1 MEEKRY
7 DMLSG
12 SDREEEI
19 RIKKI
24 KQGLIP
30 DTEGEKYQKE
40 KEERENAPM
49 TLEEK
54 WKNFWYHNKITVF
67 IVGFIVFAV
76 GFLAI
81 QGMFKESYDTT
92 VLFCTYSYY
101 EDATMQG
108 LSENL
113 EKVMTDIDGDGKVNV
128 GVFQAS
134 YTEPGQT
141 PEDSKYEQALQ
152 SRIMAE
158 IYTGE
163 NCVFIAHKQYMDF
176 LAGNEVF
183 ADLRDVLG
191 IESDKPVY
199 SVSIADAPILKD
211 KAFDK
216 ERDNFHIAIRIYK
229 EGTDKKNYDAQLNV
243 LKAIVNSKTK

>member
-7 DMLSG
+7 DMISS

-30 DTEGEKYQKE
+30 DTESEKYQRE
-40 KEERENAPM
+40 KEERENAPV

-54 WKNFWYHNKITVF
+54 WKNFWYHNKVTVF
-67 IVGFIVFAV
+67 IVGFIVISVA
-76 GFLAI
+76 FLTI
-81 QGMFKESYDTT
+81 QSIFKEVYDTT
-92 VLFCTYSYY
+92 VLFCTYSNY
-101 EDATMQG
+101 EDGSLQK
-108 LSENL
+108 LSEDL
-113 EKVMTDIDGDGKVNV
+113 EKVIPDMDGNGEVNV

-134 YTEPGQT
+134 YTAPGET
-141 PEDSKYEQALQ
+141 PTQDGYEQALQ

-158 IYTGE
+158 IYSGE
-163 NCVFIAHKQYMDF
+163 NCIFISQKEYMDY
-176 LAGNEVF
+176 LAENDVF

-191 IESDKPVY
+191 LEGNEPIY

-216 ERDNFHIAIRIYK
+216 ERDNFYIGIRVYK
-229 EGTDKKNYDAQLNV
+229 EGTDKKSYNAQV
-243 LKAIVNSKTK
+243 KAVKAIIDSKTK

>member
-7 DMLSG
+7 DMLNS

-30 DTEGEKYQKE
+30 DTENEQYQKE

-54 WKNFWYHNKITVF
+54 WKNFWYHNKVF
-67 IVGFIVFAV
+67 VLIFGFIIVF
-76 GFLAI
+76 GGIFTFQSI
-81 QGMFKESYDTT
+81 FKEVYDTT

-101 EDATMQG
+101 DDATMQK
-108 LSENL
+108 LSSSL
-113 EKVMTDIDGDGKVNV
+113 EEVMPDMDGNGEVNV

-134 YTEPGQT
+134 YTAPGEMISDT
-141 PEDSKYEQALQ
+141 KYEQALQ

-163 NCVFIAHKQYMDF
+163 NCIFICQKEYMDY
-176 LAGNEVF
+176 LAENDVF
-183 ADLRDVLG
+183 ADLREVLG
-191 IESDKPVY
+191 LEGDKPIY
-199 SVSIADAPILKD
+199 SISIADAPILKD
-211 KAFDK
+211 KVFDK
-216 ERDNFHIAIRIYK
+216 ERDNFHIGIRIYK
-229 EGTDKKNYDAQLNV
+229 EGTDKKAYDAQVNAV
-243 LKAIVNSKTK
+243 KAVVASKTK